1 MQKILLKKTK
11 FEFKFGK
18 YRKENWKPPT
28 QTPATV
34 QFAIGNT
41 KIQSRKCKKRILNGQ
56 RKRKIQIL
64 EIQKRKLALS
74 SLKLEIQKITKK
86 EKQNRKTKKNTKK
99 QNKN

>member
-1 MQKILLKKTK
+1 MQKK
-11 FEFKFGK
+11 
-18 YRKENWKPPT
+18 
-28 QTPATV
+28 
-34 QFAIGNT
+34 
-41 KIQSRKCKKRILNGQ
+41 ILNGQ